1 MLGYRLSGC
10 VRHWAGVRLP
20 GAVFSKQADV
30 RDLGA
35 IAEVCVV
42 HEVSGMQCAEGV
54 TYCATTIPFGIVE
67 PRKSRP
73 EPRWTVRRMVAS
85 TEYPQEGEE
94 YREARAAPSA
104 GPPSAA
110 CAPKD
115 FG

>member
-1 MLGYRLSGC
+1 
-10 VRHWAGVRLP
+10 
-20 GAVFSKQADV
+20 
-30 RDLGA
+30 
-35 IAEVCVV
+35 
-42 HEVSGMQCAEGV
+42 MQCAEGV